1 MAYSVREERQSLAV
15 SLREDLDKAERA
27 VVQLRRD
34 NVESFLQLLDGIE
47 GRFAQL
53 EPSGLDLRTEF
64 TRWAS
69 LQSKLRRE
77 ASRISRVLD
86 LAGGLAQLRQDN
98 LPAQGLW
105 WHLDEVVAAA
115 RRHLIRRLG
124 ITTGTIVGFLAIVWV
139 LLTFVF
145 PPDPNTVLASEAIS
159 TLQQMAFEGRWDE
172 ALEVIEVAKA
182 QLTKP
187 DPELLIW
194 EGVIRD
200 KLGQSD
206 RAMEALAEAKELVP
220 AGKLVSYWWTVGS
233 VWLSVVDAEKA
244 RSAANEAIAFD
255 ASDPRATFCWP
266 VWLRWKATHV
276 APSISST
283 RLSNWQRKAM
293 PSWLSLPVSAW
304 AACCNGLPICRYS
317 AVKRQATAS
326 PALAIAAE
334 PPTPATANSPVSPA
348 AASAAPPIEAPELS
362 CRQRFLHNGPA

>member
-15 SLREDLDKAERA
+15 SLREDITEAERGI
-27 VVQLRRD
+27 VQLRRD

-47 GRFAQL
+47 ERFAQL
-53 EPSGLDLRTEF
+53 ESSGLDLRTEL
-64 TRWAS
+64 TRWVS

-86 LAGGLAQLRQDN
+86 LAGGLAQLRQAN
-98 LPAQGLW
+98 PPAQGLW
-105 WHLDEVVAAA
+105 WRLDEVVAAA
-115 RRHLIRRLG
+115 RRRLIRRLG
-124 ITTGTIVGFLAIVWV
+124 ITIGTIVGFLAIVWV

-145 PPDPNTVLASEAIS
+145 PPDPNTVVASEAIS

-182 QLTKP
+182 QLTQP

-206 RAMEALAEAKELVP
+206 RALEALAEARALVP

-233 VWLSVVDAEKA
+233 VWLSVVDVEKA

-255 ASDPRATFCWP
+255 SSDPQGYFLLASVAEVEGNTRCAIDLFDKTFQ
-266 VWLRWKATHV
+266 LA
-276 APSISST
+276 SE
-283 RLSNWQRKAM
+283 SNAQLAVIARVRMGNLLQRPGNM
-293 PSWLSLPVSAW
+293 SLFGSEGTDNGESGTGDSGG
-304 AACCNGLPICRYS
+304 AADPCNG
-317 AVKRQATAS
+317 
-326 PALAIAAE
+326 E
-334 PPTPATANSPVSPA
+334 
-348 AASAAPPIEAPELS
+348 
-362 CRQRFLHNGPA
+362 

>member
-1 MAYSVREERQSLAV
+1 MAYSVREERKSLAV

-86 LAGGLAQLRQDN
+86 LAGGLAQLRQAN

-115 RRHLIRRLG
+115 RRRLIRRLG

-145 PPDPNTVLASEAIS
+145 PPDPNTVVASQATS
-159 TLQQMAFEGRWDE
+159 TLQQMAFEGRWAE
-172 ALEVIEVAKA
+172 ALEVIEEANA
-182 QLTKP
+182 QLTQP

-206 RAMEALAEAKELVP
+206 RALEALAEAKALVP
-220 AGKLVSYWWTVGS
+220 DGKLVSYWWTVGH
-233 VWLSVVDAEKA
+233 VWLSVIDVEKA
-244 RSAANEAIAFD
+244 RTAANKAIAFD
-255 ASDPRATFCWP
+255 ASDPQGYFLLASVAQVEGNTRCAIDLFDKTFQ
-266 VWLRWKATHV
+266 LA
-276 APSISST
+276 AE
-283 RLSNWQRKAM
+283 SNAQLAVIARVRMGNLLQRPANM
-293 PSWLSLPVSAW
+293 SLFGGEETGNGESGTGNSGG
-304 AACCNGLPICRYS
+304 AAGPCNG
-317 AVKRQATAS
+317 
-326 PALAIAAE
+326 E
-334 PPTPATANSPVSPA
+334 
-348 AASAAPPIEAPELS
+348 
-362 CRQRFLHNGPA
+362 

>member
-47 GRFAQL
+47 GRFLQL

-172 ALEVIEVAKA
+172 ALEVIVVAKA
-182 QLTKP
+182 QLTQP

-233 VWLSVVDAEKA
+233 VWLSVVDVEKA

-255 ASDPRATFCWP
+255 ASDPQGYFLLASVAEVEGNTRCAIDLFDKTFQ
-266 VWLRWKATHV
+266 LA
-276 APSISST
+276 AE
-283 RLSNWQRKAM
+283 SNAQLAVIARVRMGSLLQRPANM
-293 PSWLSLPVSAW
+293 SLFGGEETGNGESGTGNSGG
-304 AACCNGLPICRYS
+304 AADPCNG
-317 AVKRQATAS
+317 
-326 PALAIAAE
+326 E
-334 PPTPATANSPVSPA
+334 
-348 AASAAPPIEAPELS
+348 
-362 CRQRFLHNGPA
+362 